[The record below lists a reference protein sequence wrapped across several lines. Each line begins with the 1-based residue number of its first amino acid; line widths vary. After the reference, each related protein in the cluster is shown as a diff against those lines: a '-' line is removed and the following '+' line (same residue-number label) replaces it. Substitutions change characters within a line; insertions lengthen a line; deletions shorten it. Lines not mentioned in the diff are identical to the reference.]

1 MDLAVNG
8 VERRKRIVMLLK
20 NSAMPYSGT
29 SLGKEL
35 SVSRQVVVQDIALLR
50 TEGYKIVATARGYMM
65 DSEVKNERVFKVHHS
80 NEQTEL
86 ELETIVDLGG
96 VVETVMVNHKVYG
109 KLEAELGIR
118 NRRDVRKFME
128 NLKSGKSVPLMNIT
142 SGYHFHR
149 VTAESEQV
157 LDEIEQ
163 ALRSLNFMAEIPE
176 YEQGMWN

>member
-8 VERRKRIVMLLK
+8 TERRKRIVTLLK
-20 NSAMPYSGT
+20 SSTVPYSGT
-29 SLGKEL
+29 SLGREL

-50 TEGYKIVATARGYMM
+50 TEGYKILATARGYML
-65 DSEVKNERVFKVHHS
+65 DAEIKTERVFKVHHS

-86 ELETIVDLGG
+86 ELNTIVDLGG
-96 VVETVMVNHKVYG
+96 TVDTVMVNHKVYG
-109 KLEAELGIR
+109 KVEAELGIR
-118 NRRDVRKFME
+118 NRRDVRKFLE
-128 NLKSGKSVPLMNIT
+128 NLDSGKSVPLMNIT

-163 ALRSLNFMAEIPE
+163 ALKSLDFLAEIPE
-176 YEQGMWN
+176 YEQGLWN